1 MRTQEQL
8 RVNSIGMIAVVA
20 IKSLPLG
27 ILPWT
32 QLKKLRRSTSLRS
45 SKRKERYSVNI
56 EFTN

>member
-1 MRTQEQL
+1 MKTQELL

-20 IKSLPLG
+20 IKNLLLE

-32 QLKKLRRSTSLRS
+32 QSTKLRRSTSLRNS
-45 SKRKERYSVNI
+45 RRNERYFANI